1 MKRKFRK
8 GDIVQWRKDA
18 FMSSDMDTSSLA
30 MRARQIHGKGMVIQ
44 EPTDVDPDFLLVF
57 WFKIGHTW
65 DWIVQGDLELVSAVQ
80 TATKAQNEPEV

>member
-18 FMSSDMDTSSLA
+18 FMSNDMDTSLA
-30 MRARQIHGKGMVIQ
+30 MRARQIHGTGMVIR

-65 DWIVQGDLELVSAVQ
+65 DWIIHDDLELISAASS
-80 TATKAQNEPEV
+80 ATKAQNEPEV